1 MRHASF
7 KSSTT
12 RWVHLLYI
20 ASITF
25 TCQLSAL
32 EFDVET
38 IPVKPKH
45 RVDILSFSNRASGDA
60 KLLIIETPVI
70 SQLEKQMQGLSNEP
84 VRHIKVFQRPG
95 SQWNLVLTQALEDS
109 MDLVDTISTSEG
121 IQLVGLQGSELLYFD
136 ANTARFAPLL
146 NTSPMF
152 AGRSWGESPV
162 MEMFTDI
169 NDDGLD
175 DFLMPTF
182 DGWAIAMQT
191 SEGFAALQTIGP
203 PPTMSY
209 RDTARFVAYRAEEA
223 FLLDENNDGL
233 NDITFW
239 RDGYFE
245 VHRQSPVGEFSK
257 IPVPLDVHLKDMLSG
272 YTQLSIGDEVDNA
285 GGTNRMLDE
294 IADLNNDGISDLVVK
309 RIKADGIFGWE
320 SEYEVYLGEVNTLNR
335 LAFTESPSSVI
346 QADGFQFDNERQD
359 LSGDGNQEFVV
370 TSVDISLGT
379 VLKALITRAV
389 SLDISIYTIKAGK
402 FSSAPSIRKTISAR
416 FDFSSG
422 DLFVPAVLGADIT
435 GDGRKD
441 LLVQKG
447 EGTLLVYPGQAG
459 ETMFAKKAIKLSLDL
474 PESRAGIQVKDLD
487 NDGRDEL
494 ILDPGD
500 EHNVISIVSFRD

>member
-7 KSSTT
+7 KSRTT
-12 RWVHLLYI
+12 RWVRLFTV
-20 ASITF
+20 ASVTF
-25 TCQLSAL
+25 ACHLSAL

-38 IPVKPKH
+38 IPVTPKH
-45 RVDILSFSNRASGDA
+45 RVDILSFSNPSSDAA

-70 SQLEKQMQGLSNEP
+70 TQLQKQIQGLSNEP

-95 SQWNLVLTQALEDS
+95 AQWHLVLTKALDDS
-109 MDLVDTISTSEG
+109 MDLVDTLSTPEG
-121 IQLVGLQGSELLYFD
+121 IRLVGLQGSELLYLD
-136 ANTARFAPLL
+136 ADTARFAPLL
-146 NTSPMF
+146 ATSPMF
-152 AGRSWGESPV
+152 SGRSWGESPV

-182 DGWAIAMQT
+182 DGWAIALQT
-191 SEGFAALQTIGP
+191 SQGFAALQTIGP
-203 PPTMSY
+203 PPSMSY

-223 FLLDENNDGL
+223 FVVDENNDGL

-245 VHRQSPVGEFSK
+245 VHRQNPVGEFSK
-257 IPVPLDVHLKDMLSG
+257 IPVALDVNLKDMLSG
-272 YTQLSIGDEVDNA
+272 YSQLSIGEDADNA

-320 SEYEVYLGEVNTLNR
+320 SEYEVYLGKVNALNR
-335 LAFTESPSSVI
+335 LAFTERPSSVI
-346 QADGFQFDNERQD
+346 QANGFQFDNERQD

-379 VLKALITRAV
+379 VLRALITRTV
-389 SLDISIYTIKAGK
+389 SLDISIYTLKKGK
-402 FSSAPSIRKTISAR
+402 FSSAPSVQKTISAQ
-416 FDFSSG
+416 FDFGSG

-447 EGTLLVYPGQAG
+447 TGTLLVYPGQAG
-459 ETMFAKKAIKLSLDL
+459 ETMFAKKAIKLALDL
-474 PESRAGIQVKDLD
+474 PESQAGIQVKDLD
-487 NDGRDEL
+487 HDGRDEL
-494 ILDPGD
+494 ILDPG
-500 EHNVISIVSFRD
+500 EEYNVISIVSFRD

>member
-1 MRHASF
+1 
-7 KSSTT
+7 
-12 RWVHLLYI
+12 
-20 ASITF
+20 
-25 TCQLSAL
+25 
-32 EFDVET
+32 
-38 IPVKPKH
+38 
-45 RVDILSFSNRASGDA
+45 
-60 KLLIIETPVI
+60 
-70 SQLEKQMQGLSNEP
+70 
-84 VRHIKVFQRPG
+84 
-95 SQWNLVLTQALEDS
+95 
-109 MDLVDTISTSEG
+109 
-121 IQLVGLQGSELLYFD
+121 
-136 ANTARFAPLL
+136 
-146 NTSPMF
+146 
-152 AGRSWGESPV
+152 
-162 MEMFTDI
+162 
-169 NDDGLD
+169 
-175 DFLMPTF
+175 
-182 DGWAIAMQT
+182 
-191 SEGFAALQTIGP
+191 
-203 PPTMSY
+203 MSY
-209 RDTARFVAYRAEEA
+209 SDSARFVAYRAEEA
-223 FLLDENNDGL
+223 FLADENNDGL

-257 IPVPLDVHLKDMLSG
+257 IPVTLDVNLKDMLSG
-272 YTQLSIGDEVDNA
+272 YTQLSIGEDVDNA

-294 IADLNNDGISDLVVK
+294 IADLNNDGVSDLVVK

-320 SEYEVYLGEVNTLNR
+320 SEYEVYLGEINTLNR

-389 SLDISIYTIKAGK
+389 SLDISIYTIKEGK
-402 FSSAPSIRKTISAR
+402 FSSAPSIRKTISAK

-494 ILDPGD
+494 ILDQGD
-500 EHNVISIVSFRD
+500 EHAVISIVSFRD